1 MRRLRRSAAA
11 LRSAAA
17 RGPGGDAGSA
27 SVEFIVLALLLL
39 VPVAYLVVTLARL
52 QAGAYAAA
60 AGSRAAARAYVT
72 AAAAA
77 AAPGRAEAALD
88 LALTDQGF
96 TPADATATTSCEAA
110 ACFAPDAAVVV
121 TVRVDVPLPFV
132 PPLLRSAVPTRVPV
146 EATGTAVVD
155 RFSSLGATTT
165 TAARR

>member
-1 MRRLRRSAAA
+1 VRRLRHRLAAVRRR
-11 LRSAAA
+11 LQRC
-17 RGPGGDAGSA
+17 GDGGSA

-60 AGSRAAARAYVT
+60 AGSRAAARAFVT
-72 AAAAA
+72 AADAA
-77 AAPGRAEAALD
+77 AAPPRAQAALD

-96 TPADATATTSCEAA
+96 TPGDATASTSCEAA
-110 ACFAPDAAVVV
+110 GCFAPDAAVVV
-121 TVRVDVPLPFV
+121 VVRVDVPLPFV

-155 RFSSLGATTT
+155 RFSALAATGAS
-165 TAARR
+165 R